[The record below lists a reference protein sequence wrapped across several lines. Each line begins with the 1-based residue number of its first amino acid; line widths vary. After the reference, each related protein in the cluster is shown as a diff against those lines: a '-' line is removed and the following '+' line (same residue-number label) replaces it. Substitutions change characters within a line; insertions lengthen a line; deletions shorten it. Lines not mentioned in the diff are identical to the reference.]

1 MPRPARRAAVPALVL
16 VAACLA
22 ACLAAAPA
30 QANGVPGAF
39 ALTGAGF
46 GHGVGMSQY
55 GALAMAKEGRD
66 AATIVTTYYPGTQ
79 VVPVRDDMDI
89 RVNIEYREPLV
100 RFRPE
105 ALAPDGGRAEVVI
118 GGTVVPVG
126 PGETMTFRPVPGG
139 VVAARRTAGADTEL
153 GSAPSVVIRWAGT
166 RTPGGATGGPTLANV
181 TSSSLDSTGHRFR
194 WGVVE
199 VLPAQGG
206 ASLNAVNVLRLH
218 DEYLHG
224 ISEVSSSWPDAA
236 LQAQVLAARTYALAK
251 MAMGVRAA
259 CDCHVDDGR
268 GPYTDQTFTG
278 WSKASAPMGERWV
291 AAVNATHVD
300 PANGLAI
307 LFGGQPIQAFYQS
320 STGGFT
326 TPVRELWGGDLPY
339 AASVPDPWSLTADN
353 PNRAWSVT
361 VTQTSASTAFGLPQ
375 VARMQVTERY
385 TGGAVRRL
393 TATAPDGTTRTISG
407 SAMQRAFGLK
417 SLYVNAV
424 DGDPGVPLPQQQA
437 PAAPAAPAAPDPN
450 APAAPSPVP
459 APSTAPS
466 AEPVQ
471 LSLRIGPTTT
481 PRAGRSVTFRGQ
493 VTPAAKGLRIERQ
506 MLQPD
511 GTWKVM
517 AKDRTDARGRFAFRI
532 KKAVPAGASHT
543 YRLVAFRAG
552 QQVGQSEQAV
562 IAIRPRRG

>member
-1 MPRPARRAAVPALVL
+1 MRPRVAVPALVAGL
-16 VAACLA
+16 LAVSVAAV
-22 ACLAAAPA
+22 PA
-30 QANGVPGAF
+30 GPARAEGVPGAF

-66 AATIVTTYYPGTQ
+66 AAAIVTHYYPGTQ

-89 RVNIEYREPLV
+89 RVNVEYREPLV

-105 ALAPDGGRAEVVI
+105 ALAPDGGRAEVAL

-126 PGETMTFRPVPGG
+126 PGEVVTFRPVPGG
-139 VVAARRTAGADTEL
+139 VAATRRAGGADTEL
-153 GSAPSVVIRWAGT
+153 GSAPSAVIRWAGT
-166 RTPGGATGGPTLANV
+166 RTPGGAAGGPTLANV
-181 TSSSLDSTGHRFR
+181 TSGSLESSGHRFR
-194 WGVVE
+194 WGVME

-206 ASLNAVNVLRLH
+206 ATLNAVNVLRLH

-251 MAMGVRAA
+251 LAMGVRAA

-291 AAVNATHVD
+291 AAVAATHPD
-300 PANGLAI
+300 PVSGLAI

-361 VTQTSASTAFGLPQ
+361 VSQTAAASAFGLPQ
-375 VARMQVTERY
+375 VARLQVTERY

-393 TATAPDGTTRTISG
+393 TATAPDGTSRTISG

-424 DGDPGVPLPQQQA
+424 DGDPGVPVPQQQA
-437 PAAPAAPAAPDPN
+437 PAAPAAPADPN
-450 APAAPSPVP
+450 APAPQPSVP
-459 APSTAPS
+459 AADPV
-466 AEPVQ
+466 PVQ
-471 LSLRIGPTTT
+471 LAVRIGPTTT
-481 PRAGRSVTFRGQ
+481 PRAGRPVTFRGT
-493 VTPAAKGLRIERQ
+493 VTPAARGLRIERQ

-517 AKDRTDARGRFAFRI
+517 ARDRTDARGRFAFRI

-543 YRLVAFRAG
+543 YRLVAFRG
-552 QQVGQSEQAV
+552 DQQVGESEQAV